1 MYKTIYKLRD
11 DANNN
16 QAIYGTSKYA
26 ANLLTLIKYVNVI
39 IVNIIINIILTK
51 AVRIILYLKN
61 TVVHVKL
68 RANCIKNIVS
78 ALQYGKHFSLFQT
91 RKKEINNKVY
101 STLQTIPKTLLG
113 GFHVLFKFYTT
124 RSYNIYS

>member
-16 QAIYGTSKYA
+16 QAIYGKSKYA

-68 RANCIKNIVS
+68 RANCIRNIVS
-78 ALQYGKHFSLFQT
+78 ALQYGKHFLLFQT
-91 RKKEINNKVY
+91 KKKEINNKVY
-101 STLQTIPKTLLG
+101 STLQTIPNTLLG
-113 GFHVLFKFYTT
+113 GVHGAFLSFLYHSF
-124 RSYNIYS
+124 I